1 MDFVPASAC
10 ETYWQRN
17 LAICVFGSFATV
29 FAMTLVLPFL
39 PIYVEQL
46 GVEGH
51 AAVTQWSGIAYG
63 ANFLSAG
70 LIAPLWGRLGDRYG
84 YKSMLLRASLGMA
97 LIMPLMGLA
106 TNIWQFAGLRLLAG
120 IAGGY
125 ASGAVIL
132 VAAQTP
138 KARSGW
144 ALGLLASGV
153 MAGNLLGP
161 LVGGSLPPL
170 IGLRPIFWGSGALI
184 FVAFIATLVFV
195 RETPRKPQPAAK
207 DQKSG
212 WSQIPNKG
220 VIITMMSTGLLLM
233 VANLSIEP
241 IITVYVR
248 SLLENAASGST
259 IGEDT
264 AHVTFLAGLVV
275 SAAALGSILSAS
287 RLGKLADRLG
297 HSKVITLALA
307 AAGMLVIPQ
316 AFVTAGWQLIGLRFL
331 MGVALG
337 GLLPCVAA
345 VIRHNVPQ
353 NLVGTVLGY
362 SLSSQFAGQVL
373 GPLIGGFVAGHIGT
387 RAVFFG
393 TAALLLLGAA
403 CNFKVFRA
411 SRRA

>member
-1 MDFVPASAC
+1 MDSAPHSAGDN
-10 ETYWQRN
+10 YWQRN
-17 LAICVFGSFATV
+17 LAICVFGSFATI

-51 AAVTQWSGIAYG
+51 AAVAQWSGIAYG

-70 LIAPLWGRLGDRYG
+70 LIAPLWGRLGDRFG
-84 YKSMLLRASLGMA
+84 YKPMLLRASLGMA
-97 LIMPLMGLA
+97 LLMPLMGLA
-106 TNIWQFAGLRLLAG
+106 TDIWQFAGLRLLAG

-161 LVGGSLPPL
+161 LIGGSLPPL
-170 IGLRPIFWGSGALI
+170 IGLRPIFWAAGGLI
-184 FVAFIATLVFV
+184 FVAFVATLFFV
-195 RETPRKPQPAAK
+195 REMPKTRPPLTE
-207 DQKSG
+207 DQTSG

-220 VIITMMSTGLLLM
+220 IIMTMMWTGLLLM

-248 SLLENAASGST
+248 SLVQNVGSGSVF
-259 IGEDT
+259 GENT

-287 RLGKLADRLG
+287 WLGKVADRLG
-297 HSKVITLALA
+297 HAKVITMALA
-307 AAGMLVIPQ
+307 MAGLLVIPQ
-316 AFVTAGWQLIGLRFL
+316 AFVTHGWQLIGLRFL
-331 MGVALG
+331 MGLALG

-373 GPLIGGFVAGHIGT
+373 GPLMGGFVAGHIGT

-393 TAALLLLGAA
+393 TAALLFLGAA
-403 CNFKVFRA
+403 CNFKVLRA
-411 SRRA
+411 SRHA